1 METHKPAGRRKA
13 KLQRACQIF
22 LELAFIA
29 GILVG
34 LFFPILIV
42 HADPGASL
50 YDEASAQTA
59 QVSQQHALP
68 AAIGLPPLIFP
79 RAGVIVGADP
89 SPTRPL
95 PSPSGG
101 RSPPAS

>member
-1 METHKPAGRRKA
+1 METYKPPGRRKA
-13 KLQRACQIF
+13 KFQRACQLF

-34 LFFPILIV
+34 LFFPILIA

-59 QVSQQHALP
+59 QASQQHALP
-68 AAIGLPPLIFP
+68 AAIGLPPPFFP

>member
-1 METHKPAGRRKA
+1 MRTQKPAGRRKA
-13 KLQRACQIF
+13 RLQRACQLV
-22 LELAFIA
+22 LELAFVA

-42 HADPGASL
+42 HAGPGVSL
-50 YDEASAQTA
+50 YDEASAQTSEI
-59 QVSQQHALP
+59 SQQDALP
-68 AAIGLPPLIFP
+68 TAIGLPPIIFP
-79 RAGVIVGADP
+79 RAGVTVVSEP

-101 RSPPAS
+101 RAPPVG